1 MEAIRVTSGEQEFGR
16 AWSLESAIR
25 GATRQVPWHR
35 AVVFWT
41 VQGNARR
48 VLALRRSDGTVR
60 EVHLDGDAFA
70 WWANLP
76 EAERAV
82 LAVNPHRGFAA
93 SELPS
98 LLGKSFDEI
107 GALSLVEYQA
117 GNADASQ
124 GLVLND
130 DVADFI
136 DAVTGASSE
145 GED

>member
-25 GATRQVPWHR
+25 GAARQVPWHR

-41 VQGNARR
+41 VRGEAST
-48 VLALRRSDGTVR
+48 VVAVRSCGGEAR
-60 EVHLDGDAFA
+60 EVDFAEDAFA
-70 WWANLP
+70 WWKSLP
-76 EAERAV
+76 QEERDL
-82 LAVNPHRGFAA
+82 LAADPHRAFGAG
-93 SELPS
+93 ELPS
-98 LLGKSFDEI
+98 LRGKGFDEF
-107 GALSLVEYQA
+107 ASLSLEGHGDDGSGVAE
-117 GNADASQ
+117 